1 MALSIKNLTKE
12 YDGNIVLDNFSI
24 DFSDNVINCI
34 LGESGCGKTTLL
46 NIISGLEKYSKGEIT
61 GINKST
67 FSYIFQ
73 EPRLLEWYN
82 VRKNIEFVLSDCNL
96 TDCDERVNK
105 YLEITGLQKFADYY
119 PKQLSGG
126 MKQRLSI
133 ARAFAYPGD
142 ILLMDEPFK
151 ALDMKL
157 KKELTG
163 EFLKLWTVDKR
174 TVLFVTHELEEAL
187 MMADN
192 IHILGGSPLREIYK
206 TEIETPR
213 EQRSN
218 EAGEIVKKRNLL
230 YSVFTGQKEED

>member
-1 MALSIKNLTKE
+1 MAISIKNLTKE
-12 YDGNIVLDNFSI
+12 YSGLKVFENFSI
-24 DFSDNVINCI
+24 DFDDNVINCI

-46 NIISGLEKYSKGEIT
+46 NIISSIENYSKGEIT
-61 GINKST
+61 GVEGCT

-73 EPRLLEWYN
+73 EPRLLNWYN
-82 VRKNIEFVLSDCNL
+82 VRENMKYVMDDCGIPGFE
-96 TDCDERVNK
+96 DRIDK
-105 YLEITGLQKFADYY
+105 YLKITGLYEYSKLY
-119 PKQLSGG
+119 PRQLSGG

-151 ALDMKL
+151 ALDMKR

-163 EFLKLWTVDKR
+163 ESLKLWKEDNR

-192 IHILGGSPLREIYK
+192 IHILGDNPLREKLRTDIK
-206 TEIETPR
+206 IPKGT
-213 EQRSN
+213 RSGN
-218 EAGEIVKKRNLL
+218 EEEIVLKRKRL
-230 YSVFTGQKEED
+230 YSVFTEHNKEE

>member
-12 YDGNIVLDNFSI
+12 YDGNKVLDNFSI
-24 DFSDNVINCI
+24 DFDDNVINCI

-46 NIISGLEKYSKGEIT
+46 NIISGLENYTKGDIS
-61 GINKST
+61 GINGST

-82 VRKNIEFVLSDCNL
+82 VRKNMEFVLADFNIIER
-96 TDCDERVNK
+96 DKRVNK
-105 YLEITGLQKFADYY
+105 YLAITGLEQFSDYF

-163 EFLKLWTVDKR
+163 EFLRLWTVDKR

-187 MMADN
+187 LMADN
-192 IHILGGSPLREIYK
+192 IHILGGTPLREIYK
-206 TEIETPR
+206 TEIVTPR

-218 EAGEIVKKRNLL
+218 ESGEIVKKRNLL

>member
-1 MALSIKNLTKE
+1 MAISIKNLNKDYNGHSVFE
-12 YDGNIVLDNFSI
+12 GFSI
-24 DFSDNVINCI
+24 DFKDNVIKCI

-46 NIISGLEKYSKGEIT
+46 NIISGLEDFGGGNIT
-61 GINKST
+61 GVDNNT

-82 VRKNIEFVLSDCNL
+82 VRRNMEYVLEGSGISGWHGRIE
-96 TDCDERVNK
+96 K
-105 YLEITGLQKFADYY
+105 YLKITGLHDYSEFY
-119 PKQLSGG
+119 PQQLSGG

-157 KKELTG
+157 KKELTA
-163 EFLKLWTVDKR
+163 EFLKLWDEDRR
-174 TVLFVTHELEEAL
+174 TVLFVTHELDEAL

-192 IHILGGSPLREIYK
+192 IHILGGNPLRELYVTDIK
-206 TEIETPR
+206 APKG
-213 EQRSN
+213 QRRGTD
-218 EAGEIVKKRNLL
+218 EEIVLKRKIL
-230 YSVFTGQKEED
+230 YSVFTGQDEED